1 MDSERFERAITLRDA
16 GREEDALREFEALAD
31 LASDTQ
37 EKGSLIA
44 NQATCF
50 WRLGRLKEAR
60 QRLSEAAGL
69 WTNLYTEFVDACLSV
84 AEGKNDD
91 ALRKLTLFLE
101 NHADIKQSSD
111 QDIYVDAQDELGRL
125 LFDLGRYADAVSPL
139 EGALSLAEGDLRK
152 KLCFYLGACHYK
164 NEHWQAA
171 EEKLIESLPVDHAD
185 PWWAQA
191 QYYRGVCHY
200 KTGKLEAAEWELIQS
215 LPENH
220 HDPLWLHAHYQLGC
234 LYFKRGEYS
243 RAKKAFELCKTV
255 VDDTDTE
262 MRSNIS
268 AWLVAIPL
276 K

>member
-1 MDSERFERAITLRDA
+1 MDSERFERAVAMRDA
-16 GREEDALREFEALAD
+16 GKEEDALREFEALAD
-31 LASDTQ
+31 LESDQ
-37 EKGSLIA
+37 QGKSSLLL
-44 NQATCF
+44 NQANCF

-60 QRLSEAAGL
+60 ERWSQSTAIWRTPFADLL
-69 WTNLYTEFVDACLSV
+69 DARICLT
-84 AEGKNDD
+84 EGKTEEGVC
-91 ALRKLTLFLE
+91 KLTLFLE
-101 NHADIKQSSD
+101 NHLGLKQSSD

-125 LFDLGRYADAVSPL
+125 LFDLGRYADAVAPL

-152 KLCFYLGACHYK
+152 RLCFYLGACHYK

-200 KTGKLEAAEWELIQS
+200 KTGKLQAAEWELIQS
-215 LPENH
+215 LPDNRD
-220 HDPLWLHAHYQLGC
+220 DPLWLHAHYQLGC

-243 RAKKAFELCKTV
+243 RAKRAFELCKTV
-255 VDDTDTE
+255 VGNTDAK
-262 MRSNIS
+262 MISNIS
-268 AWLVAIPL
+268 AWLAAIPL